1 MQKLANMLRRSDRRS
16 LEKVMEMPVL
26 TDEQRAASD
35 REAKEAARRERMRV
49 ARQRIASAHIPPLY
63 ASASLGDCHPAVAE
77 YASEVAEGGT
87 GWLLLTGRNGRG
99 KTHQA
104 CAALRHLAKTH
115 RVEFATMQ
123 GILDECK
130 QTFGRP
136 ESEEDVKSHYRNV
149 PVLVLDDLGKENPT
163 DYSLPIIFDIVDR
176 RYTRLK
182 PTIITTNMN
191 AAQLLAHMSMKGDRT
206 MAESVV
212 SRLGTARVVEITG
225 PDRRLRNA

>member
-1 MQKLANMLRRSDRRS
+1 
-16 LEKVMEMPVL
+16 
-26 TDEQRAASD
+26 
-35 REAKEAARRERMRV
+35 
-49 ARQRIASAHIPPLY
+49 
-63 ASASLGDCHPAVAE
+63 
-77 YASEVAEGGT
+77 
-87 GWLLLTGRNGRG
+87 
-99 KTHQA
+99 
-104 CAALRHLAKTH
+104 
-115 RVEFATMQ
+115 MQ
-123 GILDECK
+123 GTLDECK